1 MGFLQGKRALI
12 TGIASE
18 RSIASGIAEA
28 MHREGAELAFTY
40 QTEKLKTRVEKAA
53 ADYGSDIVLPLDV
66 AEDAQ
71 IASCFEQLG
80 QSWGDGFDIL
90 VHAIAYAPREAIAG
104 QFLDGLTRE
113 NFAIAHDISSYSLAA
128 LAQAARPLMRGRNG
142 SIVTLTYLGS
152 ERALAGYNVM
162 GVAKASLEATVRY
175 LADNLGPEGT
185 RVNAVSAGPIKTLA
199 AAGIAGFRKILGHV
213 EENAP
218 LRRTV
223 TIEDVG
229 NVAAFL
235 CSDLAAGVTGEVTYV
250 DSGYNILGMTGLGDE
265 H

>member
-28 MHREGAELAFTY
+28 MHAQGAELAFTY
-40 QTEKLKTRVEKAA
+40 QTDKLRSRVEKAA
-53 ADYGSDIVLPLDV
+53 TAYGSDIVLPLDV
-66 AEDAQ
+66 AEDAS
-71 IASCFEQLG
+71 IANCFEQLG
-80 QSWGDGFDIL
+80 QRWDGFDIL

-104 QFLDGLTRE
+104 QFLDGLNRE
-113 NFAIAHDISSYSLAA
+113 NFAMAHDISAYSLAA
-128 LAQAARPLMRGRNG
+128 LAKAARPAMAGRKG
-142 SIVTLTYLGS
+142 SILTLSYLGA
-152 ERALAGYNVM
+152 ERALEGYNVM

-175 LADNLGPEGT
+175 LAYNLGPEGT
-185 RVNAVSAGPIKTLA
+185 RVNAISAGPIKTLA

-213 EENAP
+213 EDNAP

-229 NVAAFL
+229 NVAAFM
-235 CSDLAAGVTGEVTYV
+235 CSDLASGVTGEVTYV
-250 DSGYNILGMTGLGDE
+250 DAGYNILGMTGLNDAE
-265 H
+265 

>member
-1 MGFLQGKRALI
+1 MGFLQGKRALV

-40 QTEKLKTRVEKAA
+40 QNDKLKSRVEKAA
-53 ADYGSDIVLPLDV
+53 AEHGSDIVLPLDV
-66 AEDAQ
+66 SDDAQ
-71 IASCFEQLG
+71 IAACFEQLG
-80 QSWGDGFDIL
+80 QRWNDGFDIL

-113 NFAIAHDISSYSLAA
+113 NFAIAHDISAYSLAA
-128 LAQAARPLMRGRNG
+128 IAKAARPLMAGRNG
-142 SIVTLTYLGS
+142 AILTLSYLGA
-152 ERALAGYNVM
+152 ERALVGYNVM

-175 LADNLGPEGT
+175 LAYNLGPEGT
-185 RVNAVSAGPIKTLA
+185 RVNAISAGPIKTLA

-235 CSDLAAGVTGEVTYV
+235 CSDLASGVTGEVTYV
-250 DSGYNILGMTGLGDE
+250 DSGYNILGMTGLDTD
-265 H
+265 

>member
-18 RSIASGIAEA
+18 RSMASGIAEA

-40 QTEKLKTRVEKAA
+40 QNEKLKSRVEAA
-53 ADYGSDIVLPLDV
+53 AAEFGSDIVLPLDV
-66 AEDAQ
+66 TSDAQ
-71 IASCFEQLG
+71 IMECFEALSG
-80 QSWGDGFDIL
+80 PWGDGFDIL

-113 NFAIAHDISSYSLAA
+113 NFAIAHDISAYSLAA
-128 LAQAARPLMRGRNG
+128 LSAAARPMMAGRNG
-142 SIVTLTYLGS
+142 AILTLSYLGA
-152 ERALAGYNVM
+152 ERALQGYNVM

-175 LADNLGPEGT
+175 LAYNLGPEGI

-199 AAGIAGFRKILGHV
+199 AAGIGGFRKILGHV

-218 LRRTV
+218 MRRTV
-223 TIEDVG
+223 TIEEVG

-235 CSDLAAGVTGEVTYV
+235 CSDLASAVTGEVTYV
-250 DSGYNILGMTGLGDE
+250 DSGYNILGMTGLND
-265 H
+265 